1 MDREIVFKL
10 ISKDK
15 SNLIK
20 IAKAV
25 RVDFEGILGS
35 YIVFDKLPVREALLK
50 VSCDIVEEFKGKE
63 ELWNKII
70 EDLK

>member
-25 RVDFEGILGS
+25 KVDFESVLGS
-35 YIVFDKLPVREALLK
+35 YIVFDKLPIREALLK
-50 VSCDIVEEFKGKE
+50 VSDDMVEEFKGKD
-63 ELWNKII
+63 ELWNEII
-70 EDLK
+70 KDLK

>member
-25 RVDFEGILGS
+25 RVDFEGVLGS
-35 YIVFDKLPVREALLK
+35 YIVFDKLPIREALLK
-50 VSCDIVEEFKGKE
+50 VSDDMVEEFKGKD
-63 ELWNKII
+63 ELWNEII
-70 EDLK
+70 KDLK